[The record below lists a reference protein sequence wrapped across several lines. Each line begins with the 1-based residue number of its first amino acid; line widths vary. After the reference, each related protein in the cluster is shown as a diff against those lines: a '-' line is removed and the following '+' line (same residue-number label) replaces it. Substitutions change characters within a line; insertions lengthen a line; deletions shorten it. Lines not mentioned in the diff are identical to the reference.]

1 MSEDI
6 RQYIIKKLSKEKS
19 ITEILEKVNREL
31 DMMEVTDG
39 LDGRSNLE
47 NFYDIVKKRYGQTA
61 DENKINSWTAWALNL
76 TNKKPTGEF
85 LQERRAFARAGLPD
99 IDSDFE
105 YFRRNEVYDYI
116 IKKYGR
122 ENVSKIG
129 TYMGL
134 KLRSCLIR
142 VIKSLDIAKSWHKGK
157 QEFKTDNMVVVEEI
171 LGQLP
176 KSIGGK
182 MKAKDQ
188 EGKDVVLKKIGDA
201 YKYCDDFKFY
211 MDKYP
216 EIMKHSSNIEGLLS
230 SFSVHP
236 AGIVVSK
243 EPISGISP
251 IRKARGEG
259 EYATQYVYE
268 ELESIGLVKFDILA
282 IAALT
287 VIDRTVKMVK
297 ENYGIDIDI
306 ENLKYD
312 DKKTFDLYKSG
323 KLDGVFQCESGGMQN
338 TLKDICPDNL
348 NDICAAIALFRPGP
362 MINIPE
368 YCARKRGDAPIS
380 YFHPSI
386 EPHVKKYLYDTY
398 GLAVYQ
404 EQIMQICNSLAG
416 FSIADGYV
424 VIKGIGKKKENII
437 NKYKKKFIE
446 GCIKNGVPK
455 DVASEY
461 WEKFITPFASYG
473 FNRSHSLAYAATS
486 YCMAY
491 LKANYTAEFLVCSLN
506 VTNEQKKHDRLAKM
520 EKDLRKFDMELGPK
534 NINNCYVNYTIVKK
548 KDVESGVDKTIISPT
563 IMVKGVGYNAA
574 EEIDKKKPY
583 KDLKDMA
590 IKTNSKL
597 VDKETIASLYDA
609 GFFSGY
615 VKDYYRK
622 TKQRL
627 TKELLLD
634 KFVGIR
640 QDIEKAAKKGVQLV
654 DMFE

>member
-1 MSEDI
+1 MSEEI
-6 RQYIIKKLSKEKS
+6 KQEIIKKIDKSKYT
-19 ITEILEKVNREL
+19 TEILEKVDKEL

-47 NFYDIVKKRYGQTA
+47 GFYDIVKKRYGQTS

-76 TNKKPTGEF
+76 TSKKPTGEF

-99 IDSDFE
+99 IDSDFD

-122 ENVSKIG
+122 ESVSKIG

-134 KLRSCLIR
+134 QLRSCLIR
-142 VIKSLDIAKSWHKGK
+142 VIKSLDIAKAWHKGK
-157 QEFKTDNMVVVEEI
+157 QEFKTENMVVVEEI

-176 KSIGGK
+176 KSYGGK

-188 EGKDVVLKKIGDA
+188 EGKDIVLKKIGDA

-216 EIMKHSSNIEGLLS
+216 DIMKHSGNLEGLLS

-306 ENLKYD
+306 EKLKYD

-323 KLDGVFQCESGGMQN
+323 KLDGIFQCESGGMQN

-348 NDICAAIALFRPGP
+348 NDVCAAIALFRPGP

-368 YCARKRGDAPIS
+368 YCARKRGDSPVS

-386 EPHVKKYLYDTY
+386 EPFVKKYLSDTY
-398 GLAVYQ
+398 GLSIYQ

-416 FSIADGYV
+416 LSIADGYM

-446 GCIKNGVPK
+446 GCVKNGVPQ
-455 DVASEY
+455 DVSCEY

-473 FNRSHSLAYAATS
+473 FNRCLDGSMVVKDKITGIPYRLDELETLFRKDSKPFVILDSCVNGVIVEDELLDVFETGEKEVYEIELDNGIT
-486 YCMAY
+486 
-491 LKANYTAEFLVCSLN
+491 LKATLDHKFMCS
-506 VTNEQKKHDRLAKM
+506 D
-520 EKDLRKFDMELGPK
+520 EKEHTVDDIMKNDL
-534 NINNCYVNYTIVKK
+534 
-548 KDVESGVDKTIISPT
+548 
-563 IMVKGVGYNAA
+563 
-574 EEIDKKKPY
+574 EI
-583 KDLKDMA
+583 LC
-590 IKTNSKL
+590 
-597 VDKETIASLYDA
+597 
-609 GFFSGY
+609 F
-615 VKDYYRK
+615 
-622 TKQRL
+622 
-627 TKELLLD
+627 
-634 KFVGIR
+634 
-640 QDIEKAAKKGVQLV
+640 
-654 DMFE
+654 